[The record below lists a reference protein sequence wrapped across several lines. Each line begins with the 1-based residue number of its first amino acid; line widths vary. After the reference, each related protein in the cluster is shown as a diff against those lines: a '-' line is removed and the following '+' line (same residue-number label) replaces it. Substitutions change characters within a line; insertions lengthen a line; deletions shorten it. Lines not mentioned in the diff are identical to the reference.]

1 MQSFCASFINICK
14 FSSVNPNTSNPYSSN
29 RFVSSLNGLASI
41 IILSQSSPV
50 SSIEKQTY
58 FPIKSVE
65 EYASNIKNNFF
76 VFFNWLRY
84 FSSRFNYDFHNQ
96 STDVIY
102 IINTEE
108 NKPFLIIILNEY
120 YELNDETK
128 LNEVIKIILKERRM
142 ISTFVPKK
150 ILDAL
155 NKVCKK
161 DVKFK

>member
-1 MQSFCASFINICK
+1 MINNTTFAYDDFSDK
-14 FSSVNPNTSNPYSSN
+14 FMLFMLERNNPRLTLDDFFKFVN
-29 RFVSSLNGLASI
+29 
-41 IILSQSSPV
+41 
-50 SSIEKQTY
+50 EKQTY